1 MPAFPLLWPI
11 IALAAL
17 VFTVWLTL
25 VVKRVRHI
33 RANPPTVETL
43 ATGASAK
50 RYFEPVELP
59 ANNLANLF
67 EMPVL
72 FFVLAILLIVTEL
85 ANDVQVILAW
95 VFVLLRMA
103 HSWVHIV
110 VRKVPVRATLYWLS
124 TIVLLVMWVGFAVD
138 TLVAARAYNDTM
150 ATLEA
155 GERM

>member
-17 VFTVWLTL
+17 IFAVWLTL
-25 VVKRVRHI
+25 VVQRVRHI
-33 RANPPTVETL
+33 GANRPTAETF
-43 ATGASAK
+43 ATGANAK

-95 VFVLLRMA
+95 AFVLLRAA

-110 VRKVPVRATLYWLS
+110 VRKVSVRATIYWVS
-124 TIVLLVMWVGFAVD
+124 TAVLMAMWVGFAVD
-138 TLVAARAYNDTM
+138 TAIAASAYSETI
-150 ATLEA
+150 ATLE
-155 GERM
+155 GDGPR